1 MHCTRRRN
9 KTSIIFIIFKSC
21 FNQQDFFMSHTPAFK
36 PTLGLF
42 DATMIVAGSMIG
54 SGIFIVSADI
64 TRNVGSAGWLIFVWL
79 ITGFMTLTAA
89 LSYGELSAMFP
100 KAGGQYVY
108 LKESYNPLVGFLYG
122 WSFFA
127 VIQTGTIAAV
137 GVAFC
142 KFAGYFFPS
151 LELTDANILFTIG
164 TFKVY
169 TAQLVSMVLI
179 VFLTYINTKGIK
191 GGKWIQTTFTLTKLL
206 SLFGLIVFGFIMAK
220 GDVWHANW
228 THAWHMQS
236 MTGGSEAAGGTSTIL
251 LPLIGAAAVGAIASS
266 MVGSIFSSD
275 AWNNVTFIA
284 GEIKNPQKNIGLSLF
299 LGTMTVTIIYVS
311 ANLMYLAV
319 MPLHDIAFAKSDR
332 VAVAASNVIFGD
344 VGTYVIA
351 VMIMISTFGCNNGL
365 ILAGAR
371 VYYTMAQDGLFFK
384 KAATLNK
391 NAVPGWALW
400 TQCIVASLLCLS
412 GKYGDLLDM
421 VSFIV
426 VIFYV
431 LTIGGIF
438 ILRRQRPEAERP
450 YKAFGYPLLP
460 AIYMLM
466 GISFCV
472 LLIIYKPNFTWPGL
486 IITLM
491 GIPLYYLAASHS
503 KKTD

>member
-1 MHCTRRRN
+1 MNNT
-9 KTSIIFIIFKSC
+9 TS
-21 FNQQDFFMSHTPAFK
+21 FK

-64 TRNVGSAGWLIFVWL
+64 TRNVGSAGWLIAVWL

-108 LKESYNPLVGFLYG
+108 LKESYNPLIGFLYG
-122 WSFFA
+122 WSFFS

-151 LELTDANILFTIG
+151 LEMTDPNILFSIG
-164 TFKVY
+164 SIHIH
-169 TAQLVSMVLI
+169 TAQLVSILLI
-179 VFLTYINTKGIK
+179 VFLTFINTKGVK
-191 GGKWIQTTFTLTKLL
+191 GGKLIQTVFTVTKLL
-206 SLFGLIVFGFIMAK
+206 SLFGLIVFGLMMAR
-220 GDVWHANW
+220 GEVWNANW
-228 THAWHMQS
+228 TNAWQMHS
-236 MTGGSEAAGGTSTIL
+236 LTAGADGTSTSDIL
-251 LPLIGAAAVGAIASS
+251 MPLMGAAAVGAIAAS

-284 GEIKNPQKNIGLSLF
+284 GEIKNPKKNIGFSLF
-299 LGTMTVTIIYVS
+299 LGTLIVTIIYVS
-311 ANLMYLAV
+311 CNLMYLGV
-319 MPLHDIAFAKSDR
+319 LPLHDIAFAKSDR
-332 VAVAASNVIFGD
+332 VAVDASKVIFGE

-351 VMIMISTFGCNNGL
+351 IMIMISTFGCNNGL

-371 VYYTMAQDGLFFK
+371 VYYTMAQDKLFFK
-384 KAATLNK
+384 KAGTLNK
-391 NAVPGWALW
+391 NAVPAWALW
-400 TQCIVASLLCLS
+400 AQCIVASLLCLS

-438 ILRRQRPEAERP
+438 ILRKRMPDAERP
-450 YKAFGYPLLP
+450 YKAFGYPVLP
-460 AIYMLM
+460 ALYMLM
-466 GISFCV
+466 GTAFCV
-472 LLIIYKPNFTWPGL
+472 MLIIYKPQFTWPGL
-486 IITLM
+486 IITLI
-491 GIPLYYLAASHS
+491 GIPLYYIAVSSS